1 MADEMAPQQPNLVEQ
16 YAQSVNQ
23 RKLEAEAQMQKLI
36 DSLNVRKNLPF
47 DPILMGYARGVLSP
61 TKTGSFGESL
71 GYGLGAASEEAQKQA
86 TQEVE
91 RAKMEFELR
100 QKQQEQ
106 KNAADAIKFRMQYF
120 GGKPAAPAAP
130 AAAPTAVPAAPRLT
144 AAPAIEAQQ
153 LTATPQ
159 MSTPAFPALLPEDM
173 PKAPPPVAASAVAP
187 SAPTAYQPQFPPK
200 DLAMLGI
207 VDPTSLDIA
216 LKVEEQA
223 RKQAELA
230 AKEREARAKELEQEL
245 KQNSVNVFGTTIPFT
260 KEQRAAIEEGIRTND
275 VSALD
280 EIFMLKGIQSPYV
293 LRDGKVKVLP
303 QEEWTA
309 RQKAAET
316 LGMVKRTIRGKDYEM
331 TAPEALEHDAA
342 KRAGRDKYKS
352 WVNNFFEQGSDL
364 YTEPAPSAAPSAA
377 APSTGAPAKAAPAK
391 VEPPPSLGE
400 REVSQEVAK
409 TRGRKQAEETINFE
423 TTLTET
429 AKQAGNLRRTANT
442 ILSLIND
449 EKYSGAQGYFAQP
462 GLKNAIATF
471 LEEGFQFGNS
481 RVALPGL
488 TEAFKK
494 IGMTPPEAEAEAIL
508 FQKTG
513 ELGLL
518 ISKLQAGQGSVSN
531 YERSVFEKIATST
544 KTPLIAM
551 RSAMNALRARAVY
564 DENIQK
570 VYVDWSEKNPNKSSA
585 AFIASP
591 EYKRE
596 TARYEKQLGMIEDQ
610 FFPKTKA
617 AQPAA
622 KPEAKPEGKPSS
634 KFLQ

>member
-1 MADEMAPQQPNLVEQ
+1 MADEMTPNLVEQ

-36 DSLNVRKNLPF
+36 DSLNVRKNMPF
-47 DPILMGYARGVLSP
+47 DPVLMGYARGVLAP

-86 TQEVE
+86 AQEVE

-100 QKQQEQ
+100 QKQAEQ
-106 KNAADAIKFRMQYF
+106 QQAAEAMKFRMQYF
-120 GGKPAAPAAP
+120 GGKPQAAAAPAAP
-130 AAAPTAVPAAPRLT
+130 AAPPLT
-144 AAPAIEAQQ
+144 AAPPVEAKQ
-153 LTATPQ
+153 LTSAPQ
-159 MSTPAFPALLPEDM
+159 MSTPRAPALLPEDM
-173 PKAPPPVAASAVAP
+173 PKAPPAP
-187 SAPTAYQPQFPPK
+187 AAPTTYTPRFSAS
-200 DLAMLGI
+200 DLAVLGV
-207 VDPTSLDIA
+207 VDKESFDLATKL
-216 LKVEEQA
+216 EEQQ
-223 RKQAELA
+223 RKAAELA

-260 KEQRAAIEEGIRTND
+260 KEQRAAIEEGIRTNN

-309 RQKAAET
+309 KQKAAET
-316 LGMVKRTIRGKDYEM
+316 LGLVKRPVRGPDGKIKDYEM
-331 TAPEALEHDAA
+331 TAQEALEHDAA

-352 WVNNFFEQGSDL
+352 WVNTFFEQGSEL
-364 YTEPAPSAAPSAA
+364 YAEPAPSTAPSAA
-377 APSTGAPAKAAPAK
+377 APSTAPPAK
-391 VEPPPSLGE
+391 VAAAKPEPPPSVGE
-400 REVSQEVAK
+400 KEVSLEGAK
-409 TRGRKQAEETINFE
+409 TREKKRAEETINFE
-423 TTLTET
+423 TKLTES
-429 AKQAGNLRRTANT
+429 AQQSGNLRRTANT

-449 EKYSGAQGYFAQP
+449 EKFMGAQGYFAQP

-471 LEEGFQFGNS
+471 LEEGFQFGNA

-494 IGMTPPEAEAEAIL
+494 IGMTDDEANAEAIL

-544 KTPLIAM
+544 RTPLIAM

-596 TARYEKQLGMIEDQ
+596 TARYEKQLSMIEDQ
-610 FFPKTKA
+610 FFPKTKEA
-617 AQPAA
+617 KPAA
-622 KPEAKPEGKPSS
+622 KPEAKPEGKPTS

>member
-1 MADEMAPQQPNLVEQ
+1 MADEITPQQPNLVEQ

-36 DSLNVRKNLPF
+36 DSLNVRKNMPF
-47 DPILMGYARGVLSP
+47 DPVLMGLARGLLSP

-71 GYGLGAASEEAQKQA
+71 GYGLGAASEEAQKRA
-86 TQEVE
+86 TQDVDL
-91 RAKMEFELR
+91 AKMEFELR
-100 QKQQEQ
+100 QKQAEQ
-106 KNAADAIKFRMQYF
+106 QQAAEAMKFRMQYF
-120 GGKPAAPAAP
+120 GGKPQAAAAPAA
-130 AAAPTAVPAAPRLT
+130 PAAPRLT
-144 AAPAIEAQQ
+144 AAPALEAQP

-173 PKAPPPVAASAVAP
+173 PKAPPAP
-187 SAPTAYQPQFPPK
+187 AAPTTYTPRFSAS
-200 DLAMLGI
+200 DLAVLGV
-207 VDPTSLDIA
+207 VDQPSFDIA
-216 LKVEEQA
+216 LKLEEQQ
-223 RKQAELA
+223 RKAAELA

-260 KEQRAAIEEGIRTND
+260 KEQRAAIEEGIRTNN

-309 RQKAAET
+309 KQKAAET

-331 TAPEALEHDAA
+331 TAQEALEHDAA

-352 WVNNFFEQGSDL
+352 WVNSFFEQGSEL
-364 YTEPAPSAAPSAA
+364 YAEPAPSTAPSTATPSAA
-377 APSTGAPAKAAPAK
+377 APAKAAPTK

-400 REVSQEVAK
+400 KEASQEGAK
-409 TRGRKQAEETINFE
+409 TRARKSAEETINFE
-423 TTLTET
+423 TKLTES
-429 AKQAGNLRRTANT
+429 AQQSGNLRRTANT

-449 EKYSGAQGYFAQP
+449 EKFMGAQGYFAQP

-471 LEEGFQFGNS
+471 LEEGFQFGNA

-494 IGMTPPEAEAEAIL
+494 IGMTDDEANAEAIL

-544 KTPLIAM
+544 RTPLIAM

-596 TARYEKQLGMIEDQ
+596 TARYEKQLSMIEDQ
-610 FFPKTKA
+610 FFPKTKEA
-617 AQPAA
+617 KPAA
-622 KPEAKPEGKPSS
+622 KPEAKPEGKPTS